1 MIVVDLIRN
10 TSDDIYAKLIYEP
23 SKNYLLMKWIGPC
36 SQDEVKNGS
45 LKMLEWQ
52 KKYGIRN
59 KCRFHVHDTKEIEG
73 AWAGVVDWISNYFFP
88 ENYKY
93 GLRYNISILSPDIFS
108 KLSSLE
114 LKKRNNK
121 VATILVETL
130 SQAEAWISNQINID
144 E

>member
-1 MIVVDLIRN
+1 
-10 TSDDIYAKLIYEP
+10 
-23 SKNYLLMKWIGPC
+23 MKWIGPC
-36 SQDEVKNGS
+36 SHDEIKMGA
-45 LKMLEWQ
+45 LKMLKWQ
-52 KKYGIRN
+52 KKYGVKYN
-59 KCRFHVHDTKEIEG
+59 CRFHVHDTKEIEG

-114 LKKRNNK
+114 LKKRSNK

-130 SQAEAWISNQINID
+130 SQAETWISHKGKFI